1 MRLAQQ
7 MGVGACWTV
16 GTCVPVH
23 WLHHPTFITLCPT
36 TAAQIYH
43 NLLHDLHRNHHSIQ
57 HVFFSMALHALL
69 AINVATWKNPPLPS
83 TIIWMHVE
91 RICVQ
96 RQAVTKKTF
105 HPIQRKKNHRNKA
118 AEVTRTP
125 ACRKDV
131 MARADQQVSCVIF
144 SEIIHSLDDYFSI
157 HVKTSPTANNM
168 TGRNSVLPIIIIL
181 ILIPE
186 IFMCATVSVRTS
198 WQVSAASAETWKWPL
213 LAHSYPS

>member
-23 WLHHPTFITLCPT
+23 WLHHPSFITLCPT

-96 RQAVTKKTF
+96 RQAVTQKTF
-105 HPIQRKKNHRNKA
+105 HPIQRKKNHRNKV

-131 MARADQQVSCVIF
+131 IAGSRR
-144 SEIIHSLDDYFSI
+144 
-157 HVKTSPTANNM
+157 PT
-168 TGRNSVLPIIIIL
+168 G
-181 ILIPE
+181 
-186 IFMCATVSVRTS
+186 FMCDIFWNNTLFRWLFQHSCENFTNSKQHDREKQCLTHHHHHHPHPWDFHVRDCFC
-198 WQVSAASAETWKWPL
+198 QN
-213 LAHSYPS
+213 